1 MQMVAQL
8 MEEERRMSENS
19 QEIEVVIDRNP
30 AIHLN
35 LLSALSSALRA
46 EEDLNRQQMEQLIV

>member
-1 MQMVAQL
+1 
-8 MEEERRMSENS
+8 MSENS

-35 LLSALSSALRA
+35 LLLALSSALRA